1 MSNKKKI
8 AYLIRSLVGG
18 GNDIQLESYLNYN
31 KIKNNFDFYV
41 FVSNPVDF
49 DKSVFNEIKRFNKII
64 YPTSI
69 EILFLDNFFV
79 PLLSLL
85 LFIPRIMLSYL
96 IIKKNK
102 VNYFEFNIN
111 VKKKLYFL
119 LLFIKIVYFNIKF
132 NFDVFHSIGVKLDGI
147 LFRVLIKLN
156 NLRIIHSESEDP
168 ININFYK
175 KTQKYLLL
183 CQKIIVPSQRIKDN
197 FKFKFP
203 LVSNS
208 NLQII
213 PFFSKNELIKKT
225 PLKIFGSKVV
235 FGSMGRLH
243 KEKGIEM
250 LIKSLYEVKK
260 QSDNWMLIL
269 AGDGEEKNNLFDLV
283 NNLNLSNN
291 IKFLGWTKEIDY
303 FFKEID
309 VFIHTSL
316 SESGPIVIIEA
327 LSYSKPIISTD
338 VGSVQDMIDDSSG
351 FIIPVNSSLNLIDKI
366 LFFIN
371 NNDKIIQMGEHS
383 REIFEENFYSEI
395 NLNKTYNLYQEV
407 LSEKR
412 KN

>member
-1 MSNKKKI
+1 MLNKKKI
-8 AYLIRSLVGG
+8 VYLIRSLVGG
-18 GNDIQLESYLNYN
+18 GNDIQLESYLNYD
-31 KIKNNFDFYV
+31 KIKNAFDCFI

-49 DKSVFNEIKRFNKII
+49 NKSVFNEIQKSNTVI
-64 YPTSI
+64 YPSRFQV
-69 EILFLDNFFV
+69 LFLDIF
-79 PLLSLL
+79 LSPTLAFI
-85 LFIPRIMLSYL
+85 LFIPRITLSTL
-96 IIKKNK
+96 HIKPNR
-102 VNYFEFNIN
+102 VDFPEFNIN

-132 NFDVFHSIGVKLDGI
+132 NFDIFHSIGVKLDGI
-147 LFRVLIKLN
+147 LFRVIIKLN
-156 NLRIIHSESEDP
+156 NLRIVHSESEDP
-168 ININFYK
+168 INIHFYK

-183 CQKIIVPSQRIKDN
+183 CQKIIIPSQRIKDN

-225 PLKIFGSKVV
+225 PDKIFSSSKVV

-250 LIKSLYEVKK
+250 LIKSLSEVKK
-260 QSDNWMLIL
+260 QSDNWVLIL
-269 AGDGEEKNNLFDLV
+269 AGDGDEKNNLLDLV

-291 IKFLGWTKEIDY
+291 IKFLGWIKEIDC

-309 VFIHTSL
+309 VFVHTSL

-338 VGSVQDMIDDSSG
+338 VGSVRDMIDDSSG
-351 FIIPVNSSLNLIDKI
+351 FIIPVNNSFDLIDKI

-383 REIFEENFYSEI
+383 REIFEEDFYSEI
-395 NLNKTYNLYQEV
+395 NLNKTYRLYQEV
-407 LSEKR
+407 LSE
-412 KN
+412 N